1 VRIAVDP
8 TAAQPA
14 ELLDHDVFTS
24 FDVAVPAGTSVRDLA
39 AVLGPVGELDAPGD
53 DVAAAH
59 VRVSVAWLRRTA
71 HAEGADAGWDAQF
84 QGMLAFAQKQG
95 WVAGDGPDRTVRA
108 HVVVE

>member
-1 VRIAVDP
+1 MRIAVDP

-24 FDVAVPAGTSVRDLA
+24 LDVTVPAGTSVGDLA
-39 AVLGPVGELDAPGD
+39 AVLGPVGELDAEGD

-59 VRVSVAWLRRTA
+59 VRVSVSWLHGTA
-71 HAEGADAGWDAQF
+71 HAEGADAGWDERF
-84 QGMLAFAQKQG
+84 EGMLAFAETQG
-95 WVAGDGPDRTVRA
+95 WVAGTAGDRTVRA